1 MAIEIPDQSG
11 WAEFSAAAAAAA
23 ATASALE
30 SNSVVLNLWVTTPL
44 GAE

>member
-23 ATASALE
+23 KASALE